1 MNPLH
6 GIDSTGKTVPVLVST
21 AGALQISSTALDTV
35 NTNSAA
41 TQDVVERAVI
51 KAAAVMV
58 NGDTVFTIA
67 GGPIQI
73 QDLLSECITA
83 NNGTASTMQWQSVPT
98 VGSAATISGASG
110 SLASVAAGATV
121 RLAPTAL
128 TTAPVI
134 ALAAAG
140 GVQLGT
146 NVGNYITIQPGTLK
160 LVIGVGSTTGT
171 WKHYLRYRPLST
183 GVTVS

>member
-1 MNPLH
+1 MSLLH
-6 GIDSTGKTVPVLVST
+6 GMDSNRNVVPVQVSA
-21 AGALQISSTALDTV
+21 AGVVQIASTALTAV
-35 NTNSAA
+35 NDISDRAIA
-41 TQDVVERAVI
+41 T
-51 KAAAVMV
+51 AAAAMV
-58 NGDTVFTIA
+58 NGTTIFTIA
-67 GGPIQI
+67 GGAIRI
-73 QDLLSECITA
+73 EELISECISA
-83 NNGTASTMQWQSVPT
+83 NDGTASTLQWQSAPT

-121 RLAPTAL
+121 RLATTAL

-146 NVGNYITIQPGTLK
+146 NVANRITVPPGTLK
-160 LVIGVGSTTGT
+160 TVIGVGSTTGT
-171 WKHYLRYRPLST
+171 WKHFLRYTPLAT